1 MWQQKNCSTTLL
13 AIYKKRS
20 GGARRHIRRKSGVRE
35 NRTGIGIAVQ
45 GSLCGLL
52 PCGKKAA
59 ERIARR
65 VIVNFKEL
73 LIQAKS
79 GDKDAEE
86 SILAL
91 YKPLL
96 IKESILDGTFDEDL
110 YQELCITLLN
120 CIRKFII

>member
-1 MWQQKNCSTTLL
+1 MDF
-13 AIYKKRS
+13 KK
-20 GGARRHIRRKSGVRE
+20 
-35 NRTGIGIAVQ
+35 
-45 GSLCGLL
+45 
-52 PCGKKAA
+52 
-59 ERIARR
+59 
-65 VIVNFKEL
+65 L

-79 GDKDAEE
+79 GDKDAQEA
-86 SILAL
+86 ILAL